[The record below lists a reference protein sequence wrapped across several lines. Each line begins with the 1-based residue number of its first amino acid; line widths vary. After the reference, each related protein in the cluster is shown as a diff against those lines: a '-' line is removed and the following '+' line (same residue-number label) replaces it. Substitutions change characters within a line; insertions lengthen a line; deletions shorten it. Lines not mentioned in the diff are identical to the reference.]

1 MKLNKSARARSKL
14 MTASEK
20 ASIRKAARILFD
32 YQLMSPKRFEMLA
45 RNYK

>member
-20 ASIRKAARILFD
+20 AAIKKAARVLFD
-32 YQLMSPKRFEMLA
+32 YQLMSPKRFEMIA
-45 RNYK
+45 RNYQ